1 MKAGVFEFLHLQK
14 SRDKHVF
21 IGPQQL
27 PSCDEIIMHM
37 QEGYS
42 HGTWGG
48 QLELGWKGKG
58 WDGVCCFCTRVALCT
73 NTLSPQ
79 ESAKRRCE
87 EKEDSSL
94 HPVLPPLH
102 LHKQWEAVAAQL
114 HPHTCKPFHGLIS
127 SLLHILPQK
136 WVYLLNRR
144 TDFFW

>member
-73 NTLSPQ
+73 NTLLPQ
-79 ESAKRRCE
+79 ESAKRRRE

-102 LHKQWEAVAAQL
+102 LHKQWEAVAAPSFTL
-114 HPHTCKPFHGLIS
+114 TPANPSMASFPLS
-127 SLLHILPQK
+127 STSSHRNGFIC
-136 WVYLLNRR
+136 
-144 TDFFW
+144 